1 MNNYTD
7 FIKECGILVKN
18 IGYLNGKFII
28 TSEDGKKYLLLS
40 KNKDIFSYLK
50 NIDYSFYIEPFK
62 SNDYF
67 DLFEYNDDIVDD
79 DYKKGKE
86 IIYALSILHCK
97 TYSFSDNND
106 LNNIL
111 EKYKYEIEESLKY
124 YLDLQDYID
133 ELDFLS
139 PQYYLLI
146 LNISNIYKIL
156 QYGKKIIDELLT
168 KDSLSIRKS
177 ICVGNCSCDNFV
189 SEKNKYFIDWTN
201 ASNNY
206 IIYDFVSFYKSNF
219 SRIDMNSLFDIYND
233 KILLSNDEFNL
244 LVGIIC
250 IPKIIHFTKNNYKNT
265 LMVRELV
272 DYVSK
277 TYEFV
282 LEKNEKYEKTNKN
295 EFS

>member
-28 TSEDGKKYLLLS
+28 TSEDEKKYLLLS

-139 PQYYLLI
+139 
-146 LNISNIYKIL
+146 
-156 QYGKKIIDELLT
+156 
-168 KDSLSIRKS
+168 
-177 ICVGNCSCDNFV
+177 
-189 SEKNKYFIDWTN
+189 
-201 ASNNY
+201 
-206 IIYDFVSFYKSNF
+206 
-219 SRIDMNSLFDIYND
+219 
-233 KILLSNDEFNL
+233 
-244 LVGIIC
+244 
-250 IPKIIHFTKNNYKNT
+250 
-265 LMVRELV
+265 
-272 DYVSK
+272 
-277 TYEFV
+277 
-282 LEKNEKYEKTNKN
+282 
-295 EFS
+295 